1 MASVK
6 LYLDTRTARQDGTYP
21 LKLSVTFKKTFQIN
35 LKVYLL
41 KDQWDGKQVSG
52 HVNKRFLNSYIRQ
65 RYVDAENTLLK
76 LTASGELRNIS
87 PAELKTR
94 LEGEEK
100 HDNENDD
107 DRVYTVGEHLLL
119 SIDQRYNSESKSQL

>member
-1 MASVK
+1 M
-6 LYLDTRTARQDGTYP
+6 
-21 LKLSVTFKKTFQIN
+21 
-35 LKVYLL
+35 

-119 SIDQRYNSESKSQL
+119 SIDQRYNSESKSQRPDL